1 MFVFVQ
7 ILIVIRQISVL
18 LNQKS
23 SISCLWICISSF
35 NKKFISCLGVVV
47 VAGAVVYEAS
57 GAGLILE
64 AEMAL
69 APEAVKVAE
78 TVVGVVDVAEA
89 MLGVVVVTDAV
100 FGVVTV
106 AKTMLGIVNV
116 ARAVVDKAGEAV
128 LDLAVVR
135 EAGGALLT
143 GNILK

>member
-1 MFVFVQ
+1 MKSLCDLLVLSRRLMD
-7 ILIVIRQISVL
+7 LIQWWWCEANNDITEA
-18 LNQKS
+18 
-23 SISCLWICISSF
+23 
-35 NKKFISCLGVVV
+35 CLGVVV

-69 APEAVKVAE
+69 GPEAVNVAE

-100 FGVVTV
+100 VGVVNV
-106 AKTMLGIVNV
+106 AKTMLGIVND

-128 LDLAVVR
+128 LDVAVVR
-135 EAGGALLT
+135 EAG
-143 GNILK
+143 

>member
-1 MFVFVQ
+1 
-7 ILIVIRQISVL
+7 
-18 LNQKS
+18 
-23 SISCLWICISSF
+23 
-35 NKKFISCLGVVV
+35 
-47 VAGAVVYEAS
+47 
-57 GAGLILE
+57 
-64 AEMAL
+64 
-69 APEAVKVAE
+69 
-78 TVVGVVDVAEA
+78 

-100 FGVVTV
+100 FGVVNV